1 VSRLLIPI
9 AIVAAIVLSFGG
21 GADAGGAFKVT
32 LDEWRISPET
42 ATLKAG
48 KVTFVAENTGKV
60 EHELL
65 VLKTDLAADELP
77 VGLEGPALTLP
88 GMKLVLGKPHQHKS
102 GFDFD
107 GALRNRHINPG
118 SDRRDVV
125 TLTKGRYVLLCNL
138 PGHYQ
143 AGQRATLVVE

>member
-1 VSRLLIPI
+1 MTRLLIPI
-9 AIVAAIVLSFGG
+9 AIVAVLVLSLGG

-32 LDEWRISPET
+32 LDEWSIAPDQAKLR
-42 ATLKAG
+42 AG
-48 KVTFVAENTGKV
+48 KVTFVAENAGKL

-65 VLKTDLAADELP
+65 VIRTNRDPDELP

-88 GMKLVLGKPHQHKS
+88 GMELVLGTPHKHGEAFDLGSLKS
-102 GFDFD
+102 KHIRA
-107 GALRNRHINPG
+107 GA
-118 SDRRDVV
+118 SRRDVV

-143 AGQRATLVVE
+143 AGQRASLIVE